1 MPFSVIGCG
10 GEQIIKLQSEFGGKR
25 QVAPG
30 KEVIMT
36 MKKWPCI
43 IEFIVKIIMYSFKLN
58 ENCIVFFVC

>member
-10 GEQIIKLQSEFGGKR
+10 GEQIIKLQSEFGGKV

-30 KEVIMT
+30 NEAIMT

-43 IEFIVKIIMYSFKLN
+43 IELLR
-58 ENCIVFFVC
+58 